1 MLFEKLAQ
9 RSEGEFYRK
18 CKETQSTRK
27 HVPRLWLYL
36 KEKIEEKKQD
46 FPSQDSKRWAV
57 PAKPHG
63 GLWMGVGNARKEKY
77 FVLWRTLASFSQ
89 IFFLPN

>member
-36 KEKIEEKKQD
+36 KEKIEEKKQLGLSKSG
-46 FPSQDSKRWAV
+46 FRKVGSPSQASWWLVDGDWKCWE
-57 PAKPHG
+57 
-63 GLWMGVGNARKEKY
+63 EK
-77 FVLWRTLASFSQ
+77 VLCLMANPC
-89 IFFLPN
+89 II